1 MGMQKRKLI
10 SSQEKRVESW
20 DELQHELLR
29 DSWFKEIK
37 RYRSSLV
44 FRGLSD
50 AAYTLDTTLNR
61 LGHSGLS
68 VEKHL
73 LRNFRKYAHS
83 EFERTTNE
91 WFWVALAQH
100 HGLPTRLLDWTFSP
114 HVALH
119 FATSNTQNYDRDGAV
134 WCLDFDKAQERLP
147 KSFQRVLDRE
157 GSFVF
162 TAELLSQFAPTIEN
176 FDKKAKSATRKRF
189 VVFLEPPSFDPR
201 IVNQYGLF
209 SFMPTPKARLD
220 EWLPHNPDLY
230 RKVIIPAKL
239 KLEVR
244 DKLDQSNITE
254 RVLFPG
260 LDGLSAWLARH
271 YAPLGPRYGKAP
283 RSSEPEA
290 GPTK

>member
-1 MGMQKRKLI
+1 MVALKKRRTSPKNVV
-10 SSQEKRVESW
+10 RVESW

-50 AAYTLDTTLNR
+50 AAYKLDTTLGR
-61 LGHSGLS
+61 LGHSRGAS

-73 LRNFRKYAHS
+73 LRNFMKYAHS
-83 EFERTTNE
+83 DFERTTDE
-91 WFWVALAQH
+91 WHWVALGQH
-100 HGLPTRLLDWTFSP
+100 HGLPTRLLDWTYSP

-119 FATSNTQNYDRDGAV
+119 FATSNTQNYERDGAI
-134 WCLDFDKAQERLP
+134 WCLDFDLAQQQLP
-147 KSFQRVLDRE
+147 VSLQRFLDRE

-162 TAELLSQFAPTIEN
+162 TAELLSRFASTISE
-176 FDKKAKSATRKRF
+176 FDEKAGKANPKNF

-209 SFMPTPKARLD
+209 SLMPASSPRLD
-220 EWLPHNPDLY
+220 EWLAKNPKLY
-230 RKVIIPAKL
+230 RKVIIPAEL
-239 KLEVR
+239 KLEIR

-271 YAPLGPRYGKAP
+271 YAPLGLRYGKAP
-283 RSSEPEA
+283 RPDEPES
-290 GPTK
+290 GS